1 MKKFVSSAAVF
12 VFLANP
18 ASSGF
23 AKFCEE
29 PDIDDK
35 TIIEKVVKNGKYENS
50 ATNKEDGY
58 NLNLATLD
66 FFVENHQH
74 KNLYTP
80 LIHELVERQ
89 IIAKSNVLD
98 ASELKEAAKQNVKN
112 ALWGPFKAV
121 HDLFCGEE
129 TPITVPSFTVHD
141 ENYFREQIEEL
152 CKGTEISERKKAE
165 MAERMVKMQ
174 PGFINN
180 KEKIVRS
187 AYGEIGVGKKLLY
200 TGGVGTLGTAAGA
213 GAGYTVQKISERAAK
228 KIIEK
233 GTEALL
239 TNSAGHIIGFFTV
252 AGLVLSVAGGIYQL
266 YSEYNYATKR
276 LLEENYGKEYTD
288 ISYTRDNVEIAQE
301 KLKDAIKEGMWVGKN
316 AFYSLVSNNP
326 KCKLTPISMFR
337 KIEGI
342 PDPSKTSLQKL
353 AIDLCD
359 ELGCLEI
366 LDDCAEHI
374 VKKIDSCVRKDK
386 DAYCPL
392 IPRKGCKE
400 LVSKKESKKRE
411 YCTSDCTNY

>member
-1 MKKFVSSAAVF
+1 MKKFVSSAVVF
-12 VFLANP
+12 VFLINP

-121 HDLFCGEE
+121 HDLFCREE

-165 MAERMVKMQ
+165 MAEKMVKMQ

-213 GAGYTVQKISERAAK
+213 GAGYTVQKISEKTAK
-228 KIIEK
+228 KVIEK
-233 GTEALL
+233 GAEALL

-337 KIEGI
+337 EIKGLPEPDMKTRKRLANETCSALNCGKIFKKCK
-342 PDPSKTSLQKL
+342 DHL
-353 AIDLCD
+353 
-359 ELGCLEI
+359 
-366 LDDCAEHI
+366 
-374 VKKIDSCVRKDK
+374 VKKVDACVRRDPYA
-386 DAYCPL
+386 DCPDIPSDSLSL
-392 IPRKGCKE
+392 IHI
-400 LVSKKESKKRE
+400 
-411 YCTSDCTNY
+411 